1 MAASRGNSDLV
12 HIEHGN
18 LALTIIASHETTVLT
33 EGVHSFLYS
42 AVKSHLGHTCPA
54 QEDQ

>member
-1 MAASRGNSDLV
+1 MATSRGNSDLV

-18 LALTIIASHETTVLT
+18 LALTIVASHETTILT

-42 AVKSHLGHTCPA
+42 AVKSHLGHACPA

>member
-12 HIEHGN
+12 HIEHSH
-18 LALTIIASHETTVLT
+18 LALTIIASHQTTILT
-33 EGVHSFLYS
+33 KGVHSFLYS
-42 AVKSHLGHTCPA
+42 AVKSHLGHACPA

>member
-12 HIEHGN
+12 HFEHGN
-18 LALTIIASHETTVLT
+18 LALTIVASHETTVLT

>member
-1 MAASRGNSDLV
+1 MATSRGNSDLV

-18 LALTIIASHETTVLT
+18 LALTIVASHQTTVLT

-42 AVKSHLGHTCPA
+42 AVKSHLGHACPA
-54 QEDQ
+54 QKDQ

>member
-1 MAASRGNSDLV
+1 MAASGGNSDLV

-18 LALTIIASHETTVLT
+18 LALTIVASHQTTILT